1 MDRNTKRPT
10 YKFAMAKIAGIA
22 SAIDFD
28 PSSQP
33 ANIHDEAMREIKR
46 IAHEA
51 LGDPSYADMYNILG
65 RGWQKFGWR
74 EVARAD
80 APIPPYDKEQR

>member
-1 MDRNTKRPT
+1 
-10 YKFAMAKIAGIA
+10 MAKIAGIA
-22 SAIDFD
+22 SAIDYD

-51 LGDPSYADMYNILG
+51 LGDEPDDDWFDSYCDACD
-65 RGWQKFGWR
+65 
-74 EVARAD
+74 EVWDVR
-80 APIPPYDKEQR
+80 YLRR